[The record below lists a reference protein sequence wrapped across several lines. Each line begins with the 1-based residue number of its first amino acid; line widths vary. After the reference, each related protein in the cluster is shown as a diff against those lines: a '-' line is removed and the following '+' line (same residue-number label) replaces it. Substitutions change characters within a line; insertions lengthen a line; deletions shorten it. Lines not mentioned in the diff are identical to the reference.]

1 MRNFWCNLQTKTPY
15 VKMLCLCVV
24 YLAVGLQSIG
34 GAAELEGLVVYFA
47 FEEGAGKAVADLS
60 GNGQDGKL
68 EGDTSWT
75 DGKFG
80 KAVNFGGK
88 DGIVSVE
95 HSDAFEFT
103 DGITIAAWILPT
115 LKAGPGTW
123 QLIAAKGPDLQEF
136 FEVLLH
142 PDGFIWMGWKMT
154 GGRVVPAQSPRN
166 VVKDKWQHVAV
177 SFQSGEWWTVYLDGE
192 VLIDYPKNGNEL
204 VPIDAPLLLGREDPP
219 ALNRYYNGVIDE
231 FALFSRGLSQ
241 DEIEEIKG
249 SSIQEILAVEPDEK
263 LPTTWGL
270 LKQRYGVRDGSN

>member
-1 MRNFWCNLQTKTPY
+1 MRNFWRNLQTKTPD
-15 VKMLCLCVV
+15 VKMVCLCVV
-24 YLAVGLQSIG
+24 YLIVSLQSIG
-34 GAAELEGLVVYFA
+34 TAAELEGLVVYFA
-47 FEEGAGKAVADLS
+47 FEEGAGKAAADLS

-88 DGIVSVE
+88 DGIVRVE

-103 DGITIAAWILPT
+103 EGITIAA
-115 LKAGPGTW
+115 
-123 QLIAAKGPDLQEF
+123 AKGPDVQEF

-142 PDGFIWMGWKMT
+142 PDGFIWMGWKLT
-154 GGRVVPAQSPRN
+154 GGRVVPAQSPRD

-204 VPIDAPLLLGREDPP
+204 VPIDAPLMIGMEEPP

-231 FALFSRGLSQ
+231 FALFNRGLSQ
-241 DEIEEIKG
+241 DEIQEIQE
-249 SSIQEILAVEPDEK
+249 SSIQEILSVEPDEK

-270 LKQRYGVRDGSN
+270 LKQRYRVSDGSN

>member
-1 MRNFWCNLQTKTPY
+1 M
-15 VKMLCLCVV
+15 
-24 YLAVGLQSIG
+24 
-34 GAAELEGLVVYFA
+34 
-47 FEEGAGKAVADLS
+47 
-60 GNGQDGKL
+60 
-68 EGDTSWT
+68 
-75 DGKFG
+75 
-80 KAVNFGGK
+80 NFGGK
-88 DGIVSVE
+88 DGIVEVE

-123 QLIAAKGPDLQEF
+123 QLIAAKGPDVQEF

-142 PDGFIWMGWKMT
+142 PDGFIWMGWKLT
-154 GGRVVPAQSPRN
+154 GGRVVPAQSPRD

-219 ALNRYYNGVIDE
+219 DLNRYYNGVIDE
-231 FALFSRGLSQ
+231 FALFNRGLSQ
-241 DEIEEIKG
+241 DEVKEIQE
-249 SSIQEILAVEPDEK
+249 SSIQEILAVEPDGK

-270 LKQRYGVRDGSN
+270 LKQRYDLRDASY